1 VTSEP
6 EGSPICP
13 GSGTFPD
20 AVEDTVM
27 HERFYICSTC
37 GAIMPSFDP
46 TPLHERGRGAPA
58 F

>member
-1 VTSEP
+1 
-6 EGSPICP
+6 
-13 GSGTFPD
+13 
-20 AVEDTVM
+20 VEDTVM